1 MWISTAGLV
10 SLCALLV
17 FSAPAHAEELRALTP
32 PSAGRNFFSVS
43 PMGGLGFTFR
53 NVGSYAFVYE
63 RAFAERHGLV
73 LEGNFIHVHGETAHL
88 WTFGGSFGYR
98 FHLRGLGDSPFFGVS
113 AGYKTGFGKH
123 GHDHGGGGDSE
134 APSILRLNIR
144 QRSVLGSLGYR
155 WVWDSGFHIT
165 ARFAAGYGEYV
176 VTVPD
181 PGIHAG
187 AHADEAIR
195 ASRDVLGASPI
206 AFDTELGFGVRF

>member
-1 MWISTAGLV
+1 MWISTAGIV
-10 SLCALLV
+10 SLCALLAL
-17 FSAPAHAEELRALTP
+17 SAPAHAEELQSLTSP
-32 PSAGRNFFSVS
+32 GEGRNFFSVS
-43 PMGGLGFTFR
+43 PVGGLGFTFR

-88 WTFGGSFGYR
+88 WTFGGSLGYR

-123 GHDHGGGGDSE
+123 GHDHGGGGAGE

-144 QRSVLGSLGYR
+144 QRSILGNLGYR
-155 WVWDSGFHIT
+155 WVWNSGFHIT
-165 ARFAAGYGEYV
+165 ARMGAGYGAYV
-176 VTVPD
+176 VTAPD

-195 ASRDVLGASPI
+195 ASREVLGAGPL